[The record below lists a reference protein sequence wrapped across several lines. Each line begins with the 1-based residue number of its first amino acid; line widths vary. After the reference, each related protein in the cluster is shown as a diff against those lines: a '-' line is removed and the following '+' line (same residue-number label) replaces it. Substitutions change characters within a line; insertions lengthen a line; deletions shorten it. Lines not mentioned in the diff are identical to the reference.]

1 MKKRIFLTILVA
13 ILSCSSIFA
22 QEMPQWISDYWNA
35 YNNNEHSK
43 ADEIFNAHF
52 DRNNSDCC
60 YLNALRQKDN
70 RNYEWSIG
78 WLEAAIETHSSK
90 SYYWKSTIYI
100 KLAELYNQIE
110 KYDEALDCLI
120 KAKDDNFKY
129 NNRGDWQDDIVRIA
143 DQYELMEQYA
153 KAENTYYRILRYD
166 SDNVDAKLGLFYLYM
181 KYAPQEDSVLLDSV
195 AYGLVNEVLTKQ
207 ASNARAYYARAQYNQ
222 YVKQDYKAAIS
233 DYLAFM
239 YYDEDYSSLDKF
251 YTCARYEFQYA
262 ITAINQWV
270 KYCNTKTEKR
280 EKNKYF
286 FIRKRAKVYEN
297 NAYYSEAIEDYTEVL
312 EDDPEGTNKLWA
324 LPSRGDCYSYLYDYQ
339 KAIDD
344 YTRYI
349 ELAEEFDGWAYIQR
363 ACAYTEI
370 GEYDKAINDWTTVIK
385 NSEYEN
391 RIGYAYY
398 KRGLIK
404 EFKKDDY
411 GALRDYN
418 KGIEADSTYAY
429 TYLMRGET
437 YMRLNNPEKAKL
449 DFEKVIEIDTIVMDG
464 SCRQYALFFL
474 GDSEGAISWMKQ
486 IIDAEPDNNGHYY
499 DMACLCARMGRL
511 QDAIDAIKRAFE
523 MGYRRMKHIEMD
535 DDLDPI
541 RDMPE
546 FKALL
551 EKYEKE
557 TTYQQIEESFRRSV
571 GNDRDEVILEW
582 MEIQ

>member
-60 YLNALRQKDN
+60 YLNALRQRDN

-181 KYAPQEDSVLLDSV
+181 QYAPQEDSVLLDSV
-195 AYGLVNEVLTKQ
+195 AYGLVDEVLTKQ

-222 YVKQDYKAAIS
+222 YAKQDYKAAID
-233 DYLAFM
+233 DYLSFM
-239 YYDEDYSSLDKF
+239 YYDEDYSSVDKF
-251 YTCARYEFQYA
+251 YTCAYLEFQYA

-270 KYCNTKTEKR
+270 KYCNSKERR

-297 NAYYSEAIEDYTEVL
+297 NAYYREAIDDYTEVL

-324 LPSRGDCYSYLYDYQ
+324 LPSRGDCYMNLYEYQ

-344 YTRYI
+344 YTQYF
-349 ELAEEFDGWAYIQR
+349 ELDEEFNGYCYWRRANAYS
-363 ACAYTEI
+363 EI
-370 GEYDKAINDWTTVIK
+370 AKYDEAISDFTNVIK
-385 NSEYEN
+385 NSDNEYLISN
-391 RIGYAYY
+391 SYFH
-398 KRGLIK
+398 RGWIK
-404 EFKKDDY
+404 EFRKDDL
-411 GALRDYN
+411 GALKDYT
-418 KGIEADSTYAY
+418 KSIEADSTSIFSYV
-429 TYLMRGET
+429 MRGKT
-437 YMRLNNPEKAKL
+437 YQRLNSPIKAKE
-449 DFEKVIEIDTIVMDG
+449 DFEKVLKYDTIAHSG
-464 SCRQYALFFL
+464 SRRHYALFLL
-474 GDSEGAISWMKQ
+474 GDTVAAMEWMSR
-486 IIDAEPDNNGHYY
+486 IIDMDLDNDGIYY
-499 DMACLCARMGRL
+499 EAACLYALMGHL
-511 QDAIDAIKRAFE
+511 QESVKFLQKALE
-523 MGYRRMKHIEMD
+523 MGYRNLIHIKRD
-535 DDLDPI
+535 SDLDPI

-557 TTYQQIEESFRRSV
+557 TSYQHIEESLRRNKS
-571 GNDRDEVILEW
+571 NDHDEAVHEW
-582 MEIQ
+582 LNSK